1 MKKLV
6 IRFNAPVVLLFA
18 LLSLLVLLLD
28 GWTGG
33 VSTTRFFCVY
43 RSSLADPLTYVRFFG
58 HVLGHSGYSHYMN
71 NMLLLLLV
79 GPGLEE
85 KYGSRNLLMTILV
98 TALVTGLVQFIFFPG
113 TALLGASGVVFMMIV
128 LNSFT
133 EMRRGGTFSVATG
146 RALPSFSRVREGVP
160 MNGPTVLFNGAA
172 IYDFAQQRYLYTA
185 FLPES
190 VRGHI
195 CRLLEDLPE
204 TALEIYHDDDS
215 IHAINPNEIT
225 YHHLHLTH
233 SPTVALASMEEVP
246 SPISKLLFEEAE
258 PRMTALREYI
268 ARQSW
273 STEYEVVPS
282 NPYLLELTAKG
293 ANKGG
298 MVRRLAQMLEIRQEN
313 VYCVGDHAN
322 DIPMLTFARTAFAP
336 ANAIQP
342 VHEVPGIHIL
352 PNCWENAIAA
362 MIAEPSPP
370 W

>member
-1 MKKLV
+1 MGK
-6 IRFNAPVVLLFA
+6 F
-18 LLSLLVLLLD
+18 
-28 GWTGG
+28 
-33 VSTTRFFCVY
+33 
-43 RSSLADPLTYVRFFG
+43 
-58 HVLGHSGYSHYMN
+58 
-71 NMLLLLLV
+71 
-79 GPGLEE
+79 
-85 KYGSRNLLMTILV
+85 
-98 TALVTGLVQFIFFPG
+98 
-113 TALLGASGVVFMMIV
+113 SGVLIASDYDNTMVYTEGALKSGGPLPSVSRENREAVEYFMA
-128 LNSFT
+128 
-133 EMRRGGTFSVATG
+133 EGGTFSVATG
-146 RALPSFSRVREGVP
+146 RALPSFSRV
-160 MNGPTVLFNGAA
+160 
-172 IYDFAQQRYLYTA
+172 
-185 FLPES
+185 PES

-298 MVRRLAQMLEIRQEN
+298 MVRRLAQILEIRQEN

-362 MIAEPSPP
+362 MIAELDKRY
-370 W
+370 